1 MRANEFTN
9 KQRVAENNAGNHA
22 LKDEVGRLLMHA
34 GDMARSRDEMISKAR
49 PAAERVAHQM
59 GIDPNGQHF
68 KEVWMDS
75 VAVYDNIDFA
85 PMFEEQF
92 CEDCGGSLAESG
104 KASRALCKS
113 SRSNA
118 DLGVS
123 QLASC
128 KSQGLRARET
138 GKKHTI
144 GNKRVK
150 IKGKSV
156 KGHKYGGPLPYNKSD
171 S

>member
-1 MRANEFTN
+1 MRANEFIQINELN
-9 KQRVAENNAGNHA
+9 KDTLHSYRAKADQDIDKKHRVLGPQIQ
-22 LKDEVGRLLMHA
+22 A
-34 GDMARSRDEMISKAR
+34 GDAS
-49 PAAERVAHQM
+49 AANKTAHTIGKRM
-59 GIDPNGQHF
+59 SGVDRATDKLNKDGID
-68 KEVWMDS
+68 
-75 VAVYDNIDFA
+75 
-85 PMFEEQF
+85 EQF
-92 CEDCGGSLAESG
+92 CEDCGGSLAEHG

-113 SRSNA
+113 SRSND

-138 GKKHTI
+138 SKKHTI